1 MKKTTEKINAPKIPN
16 KNLRTSIDAGDRG
29 EVVER
34 EERITERNRGMGNGS
49 FDFTEE
55 AWVCVYIEGK
65 TN

>member
-1 MKKTTEKINAPKIPN
+1 MTEKINAPKIPN
-16 KNLRTSIDAGDRG
+16 TNLRTSIDAGEG
-29 EVVER
+29 KLWR
-34 EERITERNRGMGNGS
+34 EKRELQRERNRGMGNGS